1 MEPYLVRV
9 RQFEHPAVPRP
20 VDVRLARFIRQEF
33 EEELPQLDRSAAVIR
48 GEEGAGQEGA
58 GGSVALWR
66 NEATWD
72 E

>member
-1 MEPYLVRV
+1 MESYLVRV
-9 RQFEHPAVPRP
+9 REFELPAIPRP
-20 VDVRLARFIRQEF
+20 VDVRLARLVCQKF
-33 EEELPQLDRSAAVIR
+33 EEELPELDRSTAVIR